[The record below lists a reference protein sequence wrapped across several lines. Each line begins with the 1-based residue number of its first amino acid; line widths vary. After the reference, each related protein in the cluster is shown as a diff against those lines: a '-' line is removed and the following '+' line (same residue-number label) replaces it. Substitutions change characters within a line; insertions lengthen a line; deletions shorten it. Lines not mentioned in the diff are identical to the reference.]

1 MAELYSQQQ
10 ESERLFPGESEMAGR
25 MRRFDWASSDLGPT
39 GTWPENLRVALSLA
53 LTSRFPI
60 LLWWGPKMNVLYNDA
75 YIPFLGEKK
84 HPRMLGQ
91 PGIDCWGE
99 IWDTIGPMLE
109 SVYATGRATWSD
121 RQPFFFARNLPC
133 EEVHVRFTYGP
144 IFASDGHTV
153 QGVFCPCTEITD
165 QVIGARR
172 LETLRKLGAE
182 TTVGGSIDAICQE
195 AADVLAQN
203 PWCLPFAGIYVVNAD
218 ETAATLQILDRQARG
233 DRVFSPGRVGREDEN
248 ASPFPLAT
256 VLKSRRAEQSA
267 DLADAGFALPAA
279 LWPDPTRLAVVE
291 PLFNAASGGLAG
303 LVLLGVSPRLPLD
316 PTARTFLNLIARQ
329 LGSLFSGAKAIEHE
343 RDLRASAETAETL
356 TREELVAE
364 LAEMKCLHDLSTRLF
379 TSDEWKPLLEEV
391 MSATVTLQ
399 HSDFGSVQLYDPGLD
414 ALEMVAHRGL
424 DDWAVHNFHYVWA
437 DGSTSCARA
446 LRHKRR
452 VIIEDVETDPECLP
466 RLDLFRRAGFRAQ
479 ISTPLLSHRGDLLGM
494 MTTHFRQPHR
504 PCERELRMTDLYAR
518 LAAEMI
524 ERHLATEALRTSEER
539 FRSYFELGLIGAA
552 VTSPTKGILEVN
564 DEICRILGYRRDE
577 LLQKAWAELTHPDDL
592 AEDVRCFERVMAG
605 EINGYTLDKRWIR
618 KDGRVIHTIMSAR
631 CLRRADG
638 AVDYFVGL
646 IQDITVRKEAEEAL
660 RKMNEHLEMILA
672 SITEGFFTVDKDWRY
687 TRFNQHAEAQLTQLG
702 KDPAQ
707 VLGKVLWDE
716 FPDPPTEEPLRHAMS
731 ERVTVTHE
739 HFDPML
745 GEWVESRIYPSP
757 DGGLAMFVRYI
768 TQRKRAE
775 EALQRLQT
783 EMAHVTRVTT
793 IGELAASIAHE
804 LNQPLGAIVNNG
816 SACLR
821 LLPGATDDVREALGD
836 IVRDANRASTVIQ
849 RMRALTRRAPHD
861 KVRLQIGEIIGE
873 VLALANRELLERGIT
888 VRKELTDALPDAFG
902 NRVELQQ
909 VLLNLIMNSIEAM
922 RGLPDERRL
931 LVIGTQ
937 RDELDGRPAILLCV
951 RDHGTGFT
959 AQEMPHLF
967 DAFYTTKPNGLGMGL
982 RISASIVEA
991 HGGRIWAHSNEDGPG
1006 ATFFCALPVCG
1017 DDA

>member
-1 MAELYSQQQ
+1 MAELYQQLHKP
-10 ESERLFPGESEMAGR
+10 ERLFPGESEMAGR
-25 MRRFDWASSDLGPT
+25 MRQFDWEANDLGPT
-39 GTWPENLRVALSLA
+39 TAWPENLRVALSLA

-84 HPRMLGQ
+84 HPRALAQ
-91 PGIDCWGE
+91 PGVECWSE
-99 IWDTIGPMLE
+99 IWDTVGPMLE

-121 RQPFFFARNLPC
+121 RQSFFFARNLPC

-144 IFASDGHTV
+144 IFAADGHAV

-165 QVIGARR
+165 QVVGARR

-182 TTVGGSIDAICQE
+182 ITVGGSIDAVCRE

-218 ETAATLQILDRQARG
+218 ETTATLKSWTGKPEATACFPRAMSIEDDR
-233 DRVFSPGRVGREDEN
+233 
-248 ASPFPLAT
+248 ASPFPLAA
-256 VLKSRRAEQSA
+256 VLKNRRAEESV
-267 DLADAGFALPAA
+267 DLVDAGLALPAA
-279 LWPDPTRLAVVE
+279 LWPDRTRQAVVE
-291 PLFNAASGGLAG
+291 PLFNAVSGGLAG

-316 PTARTFLNLIARQ
+316 PTARTFLNLIARH
-329 LGSLFSGAKAIEHE
+329 LGSVLSGAKAIERE

-356 TREELVAE
+356 TKEELVAE
-364 LAEMKCLHDLSTRLF
+364 LTEMQRLHDLSTRLF
-379 TSDEWKPLLEEV
+379 TSDQWRPLLKEI
-391 MSATVTLQ
+391 MSATAALQ
-399 HSDFGSVQLYDPGLD
+399 HSDFGSVQLYDPDLD
-414 ALEMVAHRGL
+414 ALKMVAHRGL
-424 DDWAVHNFHYVWA
+424 DDWTVNHFQYVRA
-437 DGSTSCARA
+437 GGSTSCARA

-452 VIIEDVETDPECLP
+452 VIIEDVEADPECLP
-466 RLDLFRRAGFRAQ
+466 KLDHFRRAGYRAQ
-479 ISTPLLSHRGDLLGM
+479 ISTPLLSHRGDVLGM

-504 PCERELRMTDLYAR
+504 PCERELRITDLYAR
-518 LAAEMI
+518 LAAEII
-524 ERHLATEALRTSEER
+524 ERHLANEALRASEER

-564 DEICRILGYRRDE
+564 DEICRILGYPRDE

-592 AEDVRCFERVMAG
+592 AEDERCFGRVMAG

-618 KDGRVIHTIMSAR
+618 KDGQVIHTIMSAR

-646 IQDITVRKEAEEAL
+646 IQDIT
-660 RKMNEHLEMILA
+660 
-672 SITEGFFTVDKDWRY
+672 
-687 TRFNQHAEAQLTQLG
+687 
-702 KDPAQ
+702 
-707 VLGKVLWDE
+707 
-716 FPDPPTEEPLRHAMS
+716 
-731 ERVTVTHE
+731 
-739 HFDPML
+739 
-745 GEWVESRIYPSP
+745 
-757 DGGLAMFVRYI
+757 
-768 TQRKRAE
+768 QRKRAE

-783 EMAHVTRVTT
+783 EMTHVTRVTT

-821 LLPGATDDVREALGD
+821 LLPGASDDVREALGD
-836 IVRDANRASTVIQ
+836 MVRDANRASTVIA

-873 VLALANRELLERGIT
+873 VLALANRELLERGII
-888 VRKELTDALPDAFG
+888 VREELTDGLPDALG

-909 VLLNLIMNSIEAM
+909 VLLNLVMNSIEAM
-922 RGLPDERRL
+922 RGLPDDRRL
-931 LVIGTQ
+931 LTIGTQ
-937 RDELDGRPAILLCV
+937 RDELDGQPAILLCV

-959 AQEMPHLF
+959 AQETPHLF
-967 DAFYTTKPNGLGMGL
+967 DAFYTTKPDGLGMGL

-991 HGGRIWAHSNEDGPG
+991 HGGRIWAQSNEDGPG
-1006 ATFFCALPVCG
+1006 ATFFCALPACG
-1017 DDA
+1017 DNA